1 MNQTEA
7 AKTIRVTI
15 FKQQE
20 ICRVNPPTVEAC
32 VDSAERDRIRFTA
45 ANVDVL
51 VVLPEKAVTGE
62 SLLHIAQGS
71 FKTVEAGEPGVYS
84 YVVVC
89 KDGRDFRSASGNSD
103 PSIIISRRG

>member
-15 FKQQE
+15 FKQKE

-32 VDSAERDRIRFTA
+32 VNDAERDRIRFTA

-51 VVLPEKAVTGE
+51 IVLPEEAVQGE
-62 SLLHIAQGS
+62 SLLDIPRKS
-71 FKTVEAGEPGVYS
+71 SKTVEAGEPGVYS

-89 KDGRDFRSASGNSD
+89 KEGRDFQSASGNSD